1 MDNPAMGSAFMLC
14 PHDSNAADCDK
25 CQMRPVIG
33 APAKCPHGNLSMSGC
48 YECHNIGRE
57 SLSTVPGFPR
67 SDTNGAGVP
76 RSKLSHKG
84 TGAAMHR
91 ERYKINVRRQTAIA
105 QAFKRAGLD
114 WQADLA
120 NAIKASNDYT
130 TTASNRKGARERIT
144 LWLKLLPYL
153 VTGGRAASAASGGKR
168 KGRASKAALK
178 ALEALE
184 GKDRV

>member
-1 MDNPAMGSAFMLC
+1 MTDNYGCGTGPDGETLPCASSCGHGLIAGMCSQCERNKL
-14 PHDSNAADCDK
+14 DVLAAVE
-25 CQMRPVIG
+25 QNR
-33 APAKCPHGNLSMSGC
+33 
-48 YECHNIGRE
+48 
-57 SLSTVPGFPR
+57 
-67 SDTNGAGVP
+67 NGAGVP
-76 RSKLSHKG
+76 RAKLSHKG

-114 WQADLA
+114 WQTDLA
-120 NAIKASNDYT
+120 IAIKSSDSRT
-130 TTASNRKGARERIT
+130 ITPSERNRAKERIS

-153 VTGGRAASAASGGKR
+153 VTGGRAPSLNVGGRR

-184 GKDRV
+184 RKDRQ